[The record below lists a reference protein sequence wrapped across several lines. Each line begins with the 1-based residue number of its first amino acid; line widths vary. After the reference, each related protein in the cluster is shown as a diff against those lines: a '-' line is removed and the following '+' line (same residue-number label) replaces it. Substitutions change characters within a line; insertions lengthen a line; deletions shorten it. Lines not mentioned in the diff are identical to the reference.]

1 MSIQPVSNTTT
12 KADKVIPDSTKVISD
27 SITINKQSAF
37 YFCISVMLRL
47 SESTTEYGKSIL
59 AVLEDNTIVQQQRVK
74 ELINLPLL
82 KVPDLQKKD
91 GSDDEYKN
99 QNEIQAYQSSN
110 QQISA
115 NRQMIQQELSSAQ
128 QRAQANQKSV
138 NSTTTESMQ
147 ILQATSSMLST
158 LKELT
163 IKANLTNSPSD

>member
-1 MSIQPVSNTTT
+1 MAINPLPSTINKTN
-12 KADKVIPDSTKVISD
+12 KVIPDSTKVVRD

-37 YFCISVMLRL
+37 YFCITVMLKL
-47 SESTTEYGKSIL
+47 SESTTEYSKSII
-59 AVLEDNTIVQQQRVK
+59 AVLEDNTVVQQQRVK

-82 KVPDLQKKD
+82 KVPDLQKKA
-91 GSDDEYKN
+91 GTDDEYTN
-99 QNEIQAYQSSN
+99 QNEIQSYQSSN

-128 QRAQANQKSV
+128 QRAQANQKAA

-163 IKANLTNSPSD
+163 IKANLTTSPSD